1 MSEFRATM
9 SGAASVHPEL
19 VEGWYAKPSLA
30 QFKGTT
36 LMDDGMV

>member
-1 MSEFRATM
+1 M

-19 VEGWYAKPSLA
+19 VDGWYSKPGLA

-36 LMDDGMV
+36 LMVDGMV